1 MAIKPDGLVALC
13 RITYPRFL
21 GKSLMR
27 YQVRTRSQGK
37 LMRHETDG
45 VM

>member
-27 YQVRTRSQGK
+27 YQVRIRSQGK
-37 LMRHETDG
+37 LMRQKTEE
-45 VM
+45 